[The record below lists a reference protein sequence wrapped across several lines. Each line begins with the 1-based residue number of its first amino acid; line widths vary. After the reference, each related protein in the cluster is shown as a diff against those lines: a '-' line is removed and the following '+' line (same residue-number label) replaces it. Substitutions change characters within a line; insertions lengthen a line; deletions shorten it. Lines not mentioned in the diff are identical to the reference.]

1 MAVAVSVGVSVA
13 VAVAVAVGIAVEVPV
28 GIAVAVSVG
37 FAVAVS
43 VGVSVIPGVNAMTPS
58 IPPSPCAD
66 RSSGAL
72 YAMKRDTSAITQSS
86 ARATCPRTES
96 SLFGARLYVWGVPA
110 FPKEPIL
117 GL

>member
-37 FAVAVS
+37 
-43 VGVSVIPGVNAMTPS
+43 VSVIPGVNAMTPS
-58 IPPSPCAD
+58 IPPPPCAD